1 MNPFKQAVGPVTN
14 GYSRLVLFI
23 LISLFRAAVISMIV
37 LSRMEFF
44 LAAPS
49 VGVFILS
56 MIGFIMASCKDP
68 GFTKNRGQISLAEYY
83 DLYRSEYICVYCETR
98 KPRHARHCHYCKRC
112 VKVKFN

>member
-1 MNPFKQAVGPVTN
+1 MNPFRQAVGPVTN

-23 LISLFRAAVISMIV
+23 LVSLFRAGVISMIV
-37 LSRMEFF
+37 LPRMEFF

-56 MIGFIMASCKDP
+56 IIGFIMASCKDP
-68 GFTKNRGQISLAEYY
+68 GYTKNRGQISMAEYY

-112 VKVKFN
+112 VKVNFN